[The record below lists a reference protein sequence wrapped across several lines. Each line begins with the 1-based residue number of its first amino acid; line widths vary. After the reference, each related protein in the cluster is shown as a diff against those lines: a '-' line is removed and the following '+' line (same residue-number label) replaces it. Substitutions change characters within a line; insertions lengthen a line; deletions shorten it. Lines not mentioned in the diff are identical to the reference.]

1 MTTLETSIAFLKDAG
16 ALTVKDEVLTPL
28 GEMLAQLPVDVV
40 VGKMLIMASL
50 FDVSK
55 HLITTNSSGRQ
66 WHEQE

>member
-55 HLITTNSSGRQ
+55 HKRKHHVGENMLL
-66 WHEQE
+66 EL